1 MVVSGLLDAARKVVF
16 MSGSDENFTNCG
28 RNDAPVL
35 LPAPAL
41 VAPGV
46 LPVTDAL
53 MAKRQIGLRRWVV
66 DAEMA
71 RDVDEEFSP
80 DKVDLAGEIIYQS
93 VRMVALHQFNFD
105 PVMCATYVGL
115 HKSRLMLSHVVDPN
129 EGQAVSWHDE
139 QMAKLNKGERAISLL
154 CYARKF
160 GIAVW
165 SIYSRQ
171 ESRRIYFVMLTSEL
185 EYEYSNNFPVE
196 ESVEQKQMSRKPS
209 ERSSDLLASFVEQI
223 ASGNMKEQEQERERE
238 RERERVEATTTES
251 PEATESPPTED
262 PTQEQGAL
270 PNGEQVTP
278 KPSESSP
285 PPLKEPTNDL
295 LEATEALNKRRRDAG
310 RIVMAGG
317 ACPIKGTLFLF
328 PARNARKEAAPPA
341 SDVVAPAS
349 NEEV

>member
-1 MVVSGLLDAARKVVF
+1 

-105 PVMCATYVGL
+105 PVMCAIYVGL
-115 HKSRLMLSHVVDPN
+115 HKSRLMLSHVEDPN

-238 RERERVEATTTES
+238 RERERVEATTTKS

-278 KPSESSP
+278 KPSASSTP
-285 PPLKEPTNDL
+285 PSNEPRNYL
-295 LEATEALNKRRRDAG
+295 LEASEAFKKRLRDSGTTVTE
-310 RIVMAGG
+310 GG
-317 ACPIKGTLFLF
+317 ARKITGSLFVF
-328 PARNARKEAAPPA
+328 PGRKVRKKAAPPA

-349 NEEV
+349 DEEV

>member
-1 MVVSGLLDAARKVVF
+1 
-16 MSGSDENFTNCG
+16 MSGSDENFANCG

-46 LPVTDAL
+46 LPVTDAF
-53 MAKRQIGLRRWVV
+53 MAKRQGGLRRWVV

-93 VRMVALHQFNFD
+93 QRMVALHQFNFD

-154 CYARKF
+154 CYARQF

-223 ASGNMKEQEQERERE
+223 ASGNMKDQERERE
-238 RERERVEATTTES
+238 RERERVEATTMKS

-262 PTQEQGAL
+262 PTEEQGAL

-278 KPSESSP
+278 KPSASSTP
-285 PPLKEPTNDL
+285 PSNEPRNYL
-295 LEATEALNKRRRDAG
+295 LEASEAWTKRLRDSGTIVKDLG
-310 RIVMAGG
+310 RLDIQGSQF
-317 ACPIKGTLFLF
+317 IF
-328 PARNARKEAAPPA
+328 PGRKARKEATPLDD
-341 SDVVAPAS
+341 DVKEATDRG
-349 NEEV
+349 

>member
-1 MVVSGLLDAARKVVF
+1 
-16 MSGSDENFTNCG
+16 
-28 RNDAPVL
+28 
-35 LPAPAL
+35 
-41 VAPGV
+41 
-46 LPVTDAL
+46 
-53 MAKRQIGLRRWVV
+53 
-66 DAEMA
+66 
-71 RDVDEEFSP
+71 
-80 DKVDLAGEIIYQS
+80 
-93 VRMVALHQFNFD
+93 
-105 PVMCATYVGL
+105 
-115 HKSRLMLSHVVDPN
+115 
-129 EGQAVSWHDE
+129 
-139 QMAKLNKGERAISLL
+139 MAKLNKGERAISLL
-154 CYARKF
+154 CYARQF

-223 ASGNMKEQEQERERE
+223 ASGNMKERDRE

-278 KPSESSP
+278 KPSASSTP
-285 PPLKEPTNDL
+285 PSNEPRNYL
-295 LEATEALNKRRRDAG
+295 LEASEAFKKRLRDSGTTVTE
-310 RIVMAGG
+310 GG
-317 ACPIKGTLFLF
+317 ARKITGSLFVF
-328 PARNARKEAAPPA
+328 PGRKVPKKAAPPA

-349 NEEV
+349 DEEV

>member
-1 MVVSGLLDAARKVVF
+1 VVSGLLDAARKVVF
-16 MSGSDENFTNCG
+16 MSGSDENFANCG

-46 LPVTDAL
+46 LPVTDAF
-53 MAKRQIGLRRWVV
+53 MAKRQGGLRRWVV

-93 VRMVALHQFNFD
+93 QRMVALHQFNFD

-196 ESVEQKQMSRKPS
+196 VSVEQKQMSRKPS

-223 ASGNMKEQEQERERE
+223 ASGNMKERD
-238 RERERVEATTTES
+238 RERERVEATTTKS

-278 KPSESSP
+278 KTSESSP
-285 PPLKEPTNDL
+285 PPLKEPTNSWP
-295 LEATEALNKRRRDAG
+295 EALAALNKRLRDSG
-310 RIVMAGG
+310 TTVTEGG
-317 ACPIKGTLFLF
+317 ARKITGSLFVF
-328 PARNARKEAAPPA
+328 PGRKARKKAAPPA

-349 NEEV
+349 DEEV